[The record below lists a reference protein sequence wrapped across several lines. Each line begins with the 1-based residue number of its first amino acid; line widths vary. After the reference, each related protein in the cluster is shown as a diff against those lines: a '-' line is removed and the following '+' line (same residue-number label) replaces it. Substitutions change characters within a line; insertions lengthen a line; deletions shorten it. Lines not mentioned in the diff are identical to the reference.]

1 MPSKFSRR
9 LGRRGVLSAKR
20 GNMNFYKGTGARK
33 EGVHTT
39 KGEMLGGGR
48 AEPLRGWWPCCGV
61 GRAVQARS
69 ERDGGGAAWR

>member
-9 LGRRGVLSAKR
+9 LGRRGVLTAKR

-39 KGEMLGGGR
+39 KGELLGGAGREAGGAAARLVVRGCRRGERGGGGR
-48 AEPLRGWWPCCGV
+48 M
-61 GRAVQARS
+61 
-69 ERDGGGAAWR
+69 